1 MAINSTFLR
10 RPSDKNLYLA
20 SGILFPLLVLAGYF
34 KTYYFSRFFDVPPI
48 ANSLV
53 HLHGIIMSLWVL
65 YFTAQVALIRTK
77 NIKIHMT
84 MGWVGVALAT
94 LVVVV
99 GLATAYDSHVV
110 RHTAPPGIDPYSF
123 LVIPMGDMLMFTL
136 FFAGAIYYRK
146 KPFEHKTLMLMTAI
160 NFAAPAIARI
170 PVVTPEYFLLWA
182 FGVPCLIAIACLVGL
197 SIKHRKIN
205 KTFAL
210 AVLLFVSLQPIR
222 ISVGMSEGWINLM
235 KSIFG

>member
-1 MAINSTFLR
+1 MAINSNLLR

-20 SGILFPLLVLAGYF
+20 IGVLFPLIVFIGYF
-34 KTYYFSRFFDVPPI
+34 KTYYFSKFFDVPPI

-53 HLHGIIMSLWVL
+53 HLHAIVMSVWVL
-65 YFTAQVALIRTK
+65 YFTAQVALVRTK
-77 NIKIHMT
+77 NIKLHMT
-84 MGWVGVALAT
+84 MGWIGVALAT

-99 GLATAYDSHVV
+99 GLTTAYDSHVV
-110 RHTAPPGIDPYSF
+110 RRTAPTGIDPYSF
-123 LVIPMGDMLMFTL
+123 LVIPLGDMFLFIL

-146 KPFEHKTLMLMTAI
+146 KPFEHKTFMLLTAI

-170 PVVTPEYFLLWA
+170 PVVAPEYILLWA
-182 FGVPCLIAIACLVGL
+182 FGVPCLIAIACFIGI

-205 KTFAL
+205 IIFAL
-210 AVLLFVSLQPIR
+210 AVLLFVIMQPLR